1 MALEQISQAVLDTA
15 RTEADHLI
23 RAAQKTAEAKV
34 DEARRVA
41 EQDGERRY
49 QAAVRAIEEDFAR
62 QLIQAKGAAGKEL
75 LAKKNA
81 RVRQVFD
88 EARQA
93 ILSMPQAE
101 YAQILRGLL
110 ERSVGARGG
119 RVRVHP
125 QDRSAFAEIL
135 AAFNKGRDTDARVE
149 LDEANPLAE
158 RGGFIFEG
166 GSFQVDQ
173 TIGTLLIDLE
183 RDMAPEIAADLF
195 GV

>member
-15 RTEADHLI
+15 RTEADHVI
-23 RAAQKTAEAKV
+23 RAAQKTAETKV
-34 DEARRVA
+34 DEARRAA
-41 EQDGERRY
+41 EQEGERRY
-49 QAAVRAIEEDFAR
+49 QTAVRAMEEDFAR

-81 RVRQVFD
+81 RIRQVFD

-93 ILSMPQAE
+93 ILNMPPAE

-110 ERSVGARGG
+110 ERSAGQRAG
-119 RVRVHP
+119 RVRVHA
-125 QDRSAFAEIL
+125 QDRGVFVEIL
-135 AAFNKGRDTDARVE
+135 AAFNQGRNADARVE

-158 RGGFIFEG
+158 RGGFIFVG

-173 TIGTLLIDLE
+173 TIGTLLVDLE

-195 GV
+195 GA